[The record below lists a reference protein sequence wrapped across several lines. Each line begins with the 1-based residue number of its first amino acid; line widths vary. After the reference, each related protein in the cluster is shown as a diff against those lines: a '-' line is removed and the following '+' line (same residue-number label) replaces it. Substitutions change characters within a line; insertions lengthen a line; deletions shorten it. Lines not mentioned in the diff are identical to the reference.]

1 MSRAGVIS
9 LQSKKNDTKALLL
22 YFKEKKYQQLDIIE
36 RELKK
41 LMIVEFQESNCKMMK
56 TIKKINEKKVLKN
69 KAPTKSSEV
78 VKTRK

>member
-1 MSRAGVIS
+1 
-9 LQSKKNDTKALLL
+9 L

-56 TIKKINEKKVLKN
+56 TIKKKSMKKKY
-69 KAPTKSSEV
+69 
-78 VKTRK
+78 